1 MNYLEIEKEMTKT
14 YNAIARKYEKEA
26 EEDWKDKKYVNKFL
40 TYLNHNDS
48 VLDIAC
54 GTGELLKYYN
64 DVGLKTTGIDI
75 SKEMVNIS
83 KSKVPNANIINM
95 SLYDIDTLEEKFDG
109 ISVTFTLVH
118 IPKEKINEVIE
129 KINGKLKDNGKLFIV
144 FTTSLKEGLQAE
156 PLDSNYKYYAINY
169 SRDEVCN
176 ILENNG
182 FEILESKEKTRIN
195 KSNVGIIIA
204 RKEGKKYT
212 VKTTK
217 KAMEY
222 IK

>member
-26 EEDWKDKKYVNKFL
+26 EEDWKDKRYVNKFL

-64 DVGLKTTGIDI
+64 DAGLKTTGIDI

-118 IPKEKINEVIE
+118 IPREKINEIIG
-129 KINGKLKDNGKLFIV
+129 KINEKLKENGKLFIV
-144 FTTSLKEGLQAE
+144 FTISLKEGLQAE

-176 ILENNG
+176 LLENNG

-195 KSNVGIIIA
+195 RSNVGIIIA
-204 RKEGKKYT
+204 RKEGKK
-212 VKTTK
+212 
-217 KAMEY
+217 
-222 IK
+222 

>member
-1 MNYLEIEKEMTKT
+1 M
-14 YNAIARKYEKEA
+14 
-26 EEDWKDKKYVNKFL
+26 
-40 TYLNHNDS
+40 TYLNHNNS

-83 KSKVPNANIINM
+83 KSKVPNANIMNM
-95 SLYDIDTLEEKFDG
+95 SLYDIDKLEEKFDG

-118 IPKEKINEVIE
+118 IPKEKINEVIG
-129 KINGKLKDNGKLFIV
+129 KINRKLKDNGKLFIV

-156 PLDSNYKYYAINY
+156 PLDSNYKYYTINY

-204 RKEGKKYT
+204 RKEGKK
-212 VKTTK
+212 
-217 KAMEY
+217 
-222 IK
+222 

>member
-1 MNYLEIEKEMTKT
+1 MNYLEIEKEMSKT

-26 EEDWKDKKYVNKFL
+26 EEDWKDKRYVNKFL

-64 DVGLKTTGIDI
+64 DAGLKTTGIDI

-118 IPKEKINEVIE
+118 IPREKINEIIG
-129 KINGKLKDNGKLFIV
+129 KINEKLKENGKLFIV
-144 FTTSLKEGLQAE
+144 FTISLKEGLQAE

-176 ILENNG
+176 LLENNG

-195 KSNVGIIIA
+195 RSNVGIIIA
-204 RKEGKKYT
+204 RKEGKK
-212 VKTTK
+212 
-217 KAMEY
+217 
-222 IK
+222 

>member
-1 MNYLEIEKEMTKT
+1 MNYLEIEKEMSKT

-26 EEDWKDKKYVNKFL
+26 EEDWKDKRYVNKFL

-64 DVGLKTTGIDI
+64 DAGLKTTGIDI

-118 IPKEKINEVIE
+118 IPREKINEIIG
-129 KINGKLKDNGKLFIV
+129 KINEKLKENGKLFIV

-176 ILENNG
+176 LLENNG

-195 KSNVGIIIA
+195 RSNVGIIIA
-204 RKEGKKYT
+204 RKEGKK
-212 VKTTK
+212 
-217 KAMEY
+217 
-222 IK
+222 

>member
-26 EEDWKDKKYVNKFL
+26 EEDWKDRKYVNKFL

-83 KSKVPNANIINM
+83 KSKVPNANIMNM
-95 SLYDIDTLEEKFDG
+95 SLYDIDILEEKFDG

-118 IPKEKINEVIE
+118 IPKEKINEVIG
-129 KINGKLKDNGKLFIV
+129 KINGKLKDNGKLFLV

-156 PLDSNYKYYAINY
+156 PLDSNYKYYAVNY

-182 FEILESKEKTRIN
+182 FEILESKEETRIN

-204 RKEGKKYT
+204 RKEGKK
-212 VKTTK
+212 
-217 KAMEY
+217 
-222 IK
+222 

>member
-1 MNYLEIEKEMTKT
+1 MNYLEIEKEMSKT

-26 EEDWKDKKYVNKFL
+26 EEDWKDKRYVNKFL

-64 DVGLKTTGIDI
+64 DAGLKTTGIDI

-118 IPKEKINEVIE
+118 IPKEKINEIIG
-129 KINGKLKDNGKLFIV
+129 KINEKLKENGKLFIV

-176 ILENNG
+176 LLENNG

-195 KSNVGIIIA
+195 RSNVGIIIA
-204 RKEGKKYT
+204 RKEEKK
-212 VKTTK
+212 
-217 KAMEY
+217 
-222 IK
+222 